1 MRRLLP
7 LFFLF
12 ALTTAAFAQQRG
24 ASITAIAPTFGPP
37 GTTVSIRGA
46 GFVGFEQGSRWVR
59 DLATE
64 PPPGVVEFNG
74 VAGDIL
80 FWQDDLITVKVPK
93 HASTGEIRVILPQSR
108 VVLTGALFDIYYSS
122 PDETP
127 ASKSEAPQADRWRG
141 GADADRENESPER
154 PFLFDEQT
162 PTLLPL
168 YANPWFSSLSPGQR
182 TFFAENGFS
191 FQGPFTLGRGGLFTQ
206 RGIRARSPFDR
217 FGSGDLFFPG
227 FFFRSSRNF
236 GVRPFS
242 FFSDRNRPLQFRNE
256 GHIFRR

>member
-7 LFFLF
+7 LFFLL
-12 ALTTAAFAQQRG
+12 ALMTAAFAQQRG

-46 GFVGFEQGSRWVR
+46 GFVGFEQGLRWVR
-59 DLATE
+59 EVATE

-93 HASTGEIRVILPQSR
+93 SASTGEVRVILPQSR
-108 VVLTGALFDIYYSS
+108 VVLTGAIFDVYYSS

-127 ASKSEAPQADRWRG
+127 ASKSEAAQADRWR
-141 GADADRENESPER
+141 GADADRENESRER
-154 PFLFDEQT
+154 PFLFEKQT
-162 PTLLPL
+162 PPLPL

-191 FQGPFTLGRGGLFTQ
+191 FGGPFTLGRGGLFTQ
-206 RGIRARSPFDR
+206 RGIRPRSPFDR
-217 FGSGDLFFPG
+217 FGSGDLFPD

-236 GVRPFS
+236 GVRPFG
-242 FFSDRNRPLQFRNE
+242 FFFDRNRPFQFRNE